1 MPDTHAHC
9 QNRLRTSVIG
19 ITFWMASRKA
29 LGRAFETFV

>member
-1 MPDTHAHC
+1 MPDMHAHC